1 MNTLDRAVN
10 NDFLIVSKSL
20 LPYLSLDKQRTV
32 AIFIKVMELVY
43 TMNVFSNETSVRS
56 MSRSQETG
64 WEKDFL
70 NDVKNNLSSDKAYF
84 IDAILKLTEAKE
96 LLTRQENSPTSLS
109 QEPEYHLHPADSGIL
124 ESMSFPSDSE
134 SHSKTSSETAS
145 MNQSKQAA
153 NASSSGPSPD
163 QLINGLSSLLH
174 PNQTQLLKVLS
185 TLLNPKP

>member
-163 QLINGLSSLLH
+163 QLINGLSSLLD